1 MHPGS
6 QVPSQTCDSD
16 EYAAVDSS
24 IRPNPVTVSPSEHDA
39 TLPAAKSA
47 STAFALLNTIAGV
60 PLFVATLT
68 GPAFPARHVVCAP
81 ESGAKAKMPPSP
93 LVKTLVPRESDDT
106 APAGVARQSLR
117 VTPRFKG
124 IGVLFPA

>member
-16 EYAAVDSS
+16 EYAAVDSL

-39 TLPAAKSA
+39 KLPAAKNA
-47 STAFALLNTIAGV
+47 STTFPALNTTAGV

-68 GPAFPARHVVCAP
+68 GPTFPLRHVVCAP
-81 ESGAKAKMPPSP
+81 EFRSKAKTPPSP
-93 LVKTLVPRESDDT
+93 LAKRLVPSASDDT
-106 APAGVARQSLR
+106 VFAGVARQSLR
-117 VTPRFKG
+117 VTPRFTG
-124 IGVLFPA
+124 T